1 MRSKSVS
8 ELRQL
13 LNVSRQAARALLR
26 TTLKAQRVE
35 AGRAKQVER
44 EKKLGS
50 KRERRAAKAA
60 EKERIGKVALAT
72 KYSQLKGMAIPELQD
87 QLRAFKLK
95 AATQIK
101 FTVTQKGGR
110 VGYCTQLQALL
121 HEAHGSAA
129 NDLEGDD
136 SGCDGDGVVRKVR
149 KREGTGATA
158 GNKKRKADGWCEIA
172 GYWWQ
177 PAVETFLP
185 ERLLDKKVEIEKKGK
200 VRRSLPLPRI
210 AANTRPHSRLLPEP
224 LLQLIGCN
232 LTGSPALLQGA
243 KRKDVEVVYY
253 KVLWSTFPPE
263 CATWEPESSIHDDFI
278 DEYETGM
285 AEMEAEED
293 LDAEEEAEDDEEE
306 DGDSAGVLMDTA

>member
-1 MRSKSVS
+1 M
-8 ELRQL
+8 

-35 AGRAKQVER
+35 AGRAKQAER

-60 EKERIGKVALAT
+60 EKERIGKVVLAT

-95 AATQIK
+95 GSTQIK
-101 FTVTQKGGR
+101 FTVTQKGR

-121 HEAHGSAA
+121 LEAHGSGA

-149 KREGTGATA
+149 KREGSG
-158 GNKKRKADGWCEIA
+158 GGSGGGKKRKADGWNEKA

-177 PAVETFLP
+177 DHEKFDI
-185 ERLLDKKVEIEKKGK
+185 EGLLDKKVEVEKKGK
-200 VRRSLPLPRI
+200 VCLRPRLAARS
-210 AANTRPHSRLLPEP
+210 T
-224 LLQLIGCN
+224 
-232 LTGSPALLQGA
+232 
-243 KRKDVEVVYY
+243 
-253 KVLWSTFPPE
+253 
-263 CATWEPESSIHDDFI
+263 
-278 DEYETGM
+278 
-285 AEMEAEED
+285 
-293 LDAEEEAEDDEEE
+293 
-306 DGDSAGVLMDTA
+306 TAHI